1 MAVKH
6 EFGAALDAL
15 LQPERERYC
24 HIKKAAHRL
33 SVLEELITTE
43 RHYLEDL
50 RLLVNVW
57 QIEIAKTS
65 VLTQQETNLV
75 FDRLPQM
82 VVLSSELLEDLVQI
96 QTAPSHEQL
105 VGSCFLKRL
114 PFFRLYIEFT
124 LRQAQAATSEILLN
138 AKKHSKLAALLMKML
153 EKPELKG
160 LGLEDYLIKPAQ
172 RIMKY
177 PLLIKDLIENTE
189 HAHPDYGNLVQALNE
204 MEQLLTDINNEK
216 KKWETVQLLSKL
228 QPNMAWRKDAYDL
241 LSSNCQLLCHGQME
255 IVVVSSD
262 GADKGDEAYMFDAC
276 TLICRARAGK
286 WDEMALFLTDDISF
300 EQDPNSATFVMRSK
314 SRTDNFAIFHP
325 PDKLERQ
332 RWLSVFTQ
340 ARKLHTER
348 PKKLV
353 CGGTPDQARKS
364 HKKFSAFKPKRLSV
378 KSEEGEQML
387 HRTSVCFPTPPAER
401 LTGQPALTVCSG
413 PAGSSACAAEGCRSH
428 AYATG
433 PAVHLYATPATRH
446 VSTKHTATVR
456 TITTLAATATVEL
469 ARGLRRANEHSAS
482 VLALAFAA
490 LVTHGVTP
498 SDFNTTPAQWPN
510 GACSKR
516 HLLLPWRQQHKA
528 VRRLWPEV
536 DPRSALPQLR

>member
-387 HRTSVCFPTPPAER
+387 HRTSSAVDLLDLQHAPLRDAAPTLTPRGQQSTSMQRPPLGTFPPNIPPPCGPSPPSPPLPLSSSPEAFDAPMNIPPPSSPSPSPLSSPTESPPAISI
-401 LTGQPALTVCSG
+401 PPPPSG
-413 PAGSSACAAEGCRSH
+413 PMVRAVSDTFFYLGDSSTKQCAACGQKW
-428 AYATG
+428 T
-433 PAVHLYATPATRH
+433 
-446 VSTKHTATVR
+446 
-456 TITTLAATATVEL
+456 
-469 ARGLRRANEHSAS
+469 RGL
-482 VLALAFAA
+482 LC
-490 LVTHGVTP
+490 
-498 SDFNTTPAQWPN
+498 PN
-510 GACSKR
+510 CGKSSIT
-516 HLLLPWRQQHKA
+516 L
-528 VRRLWPEV
+528 
-536 DPRSALPQLR
+536 